1 VTKFIRNINMRACIV
16 VPLFF
21 KQRRRTFNSP
31 EDVLDL
37 AKYTV
42 ENYKNLDTG
51 LPTDIVFV
59 NNSID
64 EQIGTDF
71 LQPLDGTEAFSG
83 EFVVIEGDNIGMSY
97 GAHNTAFKALKSHY
111 DIWCFT
117 EDDIIYTGKNFLS
130 TAATQLQN
138 NKNIGFIAATGIHPH
153 AANSHCHA
161 GAGVTTREKLS
172 EVVERYGRLPHS
184 NKVAHLTDHN
194 EYKREQIINGEI
206 AFTHCYVEMGYSLE
220 MINCDARPFIRW
232 SKSDSDLLNRHDIE
246 LWGTTE
252 SVNEGPDPLWT
263 PEELASL
270 K

>member
-1 VTKFIRNINMRACIV
+1 MRACIV

-83 EFVVIEGDNIGMSY
+83 EFVVIEGDKIGMSY
-97 GAHNTAFKALKSHY
+97 GAYNTAFKALQSHY

-138 NKNIGFIAATGIHPH
+138 DKSIGFVATCGIQTGG
-153 AANSHCHA
+153 NSCCHA
-161 GAGVTTREKLS
+161 GAGCTTAEKLH
-172 EVVERYGRLPHS
+172 EVVEKYGRLPHS
-184 NKVAHLTDHN
+184 DKVANLIDHN

-232 SKSDSDLLNRHDIE
+232 SKSDSDLLNRIDME
-246 LWGTTE
+246 VWGTTE
-252 SVNEGPDPLWT
+252 SVNEG
-263 PEELASL
+263 
-270 K
+270 